1 MKKIYKENKYTLE
14 KIIPSKIQIKTL
26 YDILKLRQHSISHQ
40 SLPTYKKHIFFVKN
54 NPYDKWFIVYEDS
67 TAIGSFYIKKDNSI
81 GLNFTNETHKVIL
94 LVVRFIKKNF
104 IPIKSKASL
113 IPPYFYINV
122 PYSNIKLKNI
132 LIKLKLIPIQISLKL

>member
-1 MKKIYKENKYTLE
+1 MKKIYRENKYTLE

-67 TAIGSFYIKKDNSI
+67 TAIGSFYIKKDNSYYTYFLESLGYTEEYKKDFIYYDNVVSKKGYLKEKFMEIATNII
-81 GLNFTNETHKVIL
+81 GPHSV
-94 LVVRFIKKNF
+94 
-104 IPIKSKASL
+104 
-113 IPPYFYINV
+113 
-122 PYSNIKLKNI
+122 
-132 LIKLKLIPIQISLKL
+132 